1 MKLSD
6 AWLREWV
13 KVPITTKD
21 LGEQLTMAG
30 HEVASITQVAEHFE
44 GVVVGAVLSVEAH
57 PNAQKLHLCR
67 VDVGG
72 PEPLQI
78 VCGAANV
85 APAMRV
91 PTALLGANLPNG
103 IRIKEAKLRG
113 VESFGMLCSAEEL
126 GLAETSSGLMPLPPD
141 APIGKDIREYLA
153 LDDQIIELELT
164 PDRGDCLSVRGIA
177 RELGVINRLPVTE
190 PAIPLVVAEIDQ
202 QIEVHLQAPKACPRY
217 ACRIIRDIDPK
228 AETPVWMRERLRR
241 SGMRS
246 LGPLVDVTNYVM
258 LEFGQ
263 PLHAFDLEQLQGAI
277 QVRLAHPG
285 ERLHLLDGQEIELR
299 PDSLVI
305 ADAHRALALAG
316 IMGGEGSGISAGTRH
331 ILLESAFFHPTEMI
345 GKPRSYG
352 LHTESSHR
360 FERGVDPGL
369 QVEALERATALL
381 LSLSGGAPGPVV
393 DIQSCDHLPQRP
405 KVRLRSERIE
415 RLLGVSMTESEIEDI
430 LRRLGMEVI
439 RTSDSWL
446 VSPPSCR
453 FDIGIEAD
461 LIEELGRIYG
471 YSNIPMA
478 RPRSH
483 SQMSA
488 PPEASFDLERAKGVL
503 VDRDYHEVITYSF
516 VDPQWLGWLDPQ
528 HQGLTLSNPI
538 ASDMSVMRTTLWV
551 GLLQAARYNQARQQG
566 RIRLFESGLRFIQ
579 QADGLHQENMLAGL
593 AMGAALPE
601 QWAESQRLVDFFDIK
616 ADLEAIFGL
625 TGAADEFVYVA
636 ARHPALHPG
645 QSARLMRK
653 DLEVGWIGTLH
664 PELERRLDL
673 AGPVLLFELDLQTM
687 MDGRVPSFQPLS
699 KFPAIRRDLAILLD
713 QEIAFAA
720 VREVILS
727 VPQDFLQEIRLFDLY
742 RGEKIDLKRKS
753 LALGLIFQ
761 ATSRTLRDEEVEAYM
776 DAVVQNLSSQLGA
789 KIRE

>member
-13 KVPITTKD
+13 RAPITTKD

-30 HEVASITQVAEHFE
+30 HEVASITQVAEHFDR
-44 GVVVGAVLSVEAH
+44 VVVGAVLSVEPH

-78 VCGAANV
+78 VCGASNV

-91 PTALLGANLPNG
+91 PTALLGAVLPNG

-126 GLAETSSGLMPLPPD
+126 GLAETSAGIMPLPPD
-141 APIGKDIREYLA
+141 APIGRDVREYLG

-190 PAIPLVVAEIDQ
+190 PAIPPVAAQLDQ
-202 QIEVHLQAPKACPRY
+202 RIEVHLQAPKACPRY

-228 AETPVWMRERLRR
+228 AETPLWMRERLRR

-258 LEFGQ
+258 LELGQ
-263 PLHAFDLEQLQGAI
+263 PLHAFDLDQLQGAI
-277 QVRLAHPG
+277 EVRLAYPG
-285 ERLHLLDGQEIELR
+285 EHLHLLDGQEIELR

-305 ADAHRALALAG
+305 ADAQRALALAG
-316 IMGGEGSGISAGTRH
+316 IMGGEGSGISADTRH

-381 LSLSGGAPGPVV
+381 LSLSGGKPGPVV
-393 DIQSCDHLPQRP
+393 DVQSFDHLPQRP
-405 KVRLRSERIE
+405 KVRLRSERIQ
-415 RLLGVSMTESEIEDI
+415 RLLGVSMAESEIEDI

-439 RTSDSWL
+439 QTAEAWL

-453 FDIGIEAD
+453 FDISIEAD
-461 LIEELGRIYG
+461 LIEELGRVYG

-483 SQMSA
+483 AQMSA
-488 PPEASFDLERAKGVL
+488 PLEASFDLERAKGVL
-503 VDRDYHEVITYSF
+503 VDRDYLEVITYSF

-528 HQGLTLSNPI
+528 QQGLTLSNPI

-593 AMGAALPE
+593 AMGSALPE
-601 QWAESQRLVDFFDIK
+601 QWAESQRSVDFFDIK

-625 TGAADEFVYVA
+625 TGAASEFVYVA

-645 QSARLMRK
+645 QSAKLLRK

-673 AGPVLLFELDLQTM
+673 VGPILLFELSLQAL
-687 MDGRVPSFQPLS
+687 MDGRVPGFQPLS
-699 KFPAIRRDLAILLD
+699 KFPAIRRDLAIVVD

-742 RGEKIDLKRKS
+742 RGEKIDSKRKS
-753 LALGLIFQ
+753 FALGLIFQ
-761 ATSRTLRDEEVEAYM
+761 ATSRTLRDGEVEAYM
-776 DAVVQNLSSQLGA
+776 EAVVQKLSSQLGA
-789 KIRE
+789 MIRE